1 MFENHRTL
9 RAKRAA
15 FTFWLDKNWLEMPKI
30 VNFGEFLKTWN
41 MRSNSVTRQVNFNRT
56 KISGKCKN
64 WKTQMWH
71 FDWFSNTVSLKMS
84 HFTKLPEL
92 KNRHFWRFTNT
103 MNDLFLRNKSAEKT
117 PRWWI
122 WHLESWYF
130 VTKRLKQKWC
140 QHSGARGRKIV
151 IFKIKSRQH

>member
-1 MFENHRTL
+1 MAYQHCERSELRLHFVRTKVPKKYQKWSIL
-9 RAKRAA
+9 GS
-15 FTFWLDKNWLEMPKI
+15 FWKAEACGQTVLA
-30 VNFGEFLKTWN
+30 V
-41 MRSNSVTRQVNFNRT
+41 RT
-56 KISGKCKN
+56 KIGGKCKN

-84 HFTKLPEL
+84 HFTKLSEL

-103 MNDLFLRNKSAEKT
+103 VNDLFLRNKGAEKT

-151 IFKIKSRQH
+151 IFNIKSRQH